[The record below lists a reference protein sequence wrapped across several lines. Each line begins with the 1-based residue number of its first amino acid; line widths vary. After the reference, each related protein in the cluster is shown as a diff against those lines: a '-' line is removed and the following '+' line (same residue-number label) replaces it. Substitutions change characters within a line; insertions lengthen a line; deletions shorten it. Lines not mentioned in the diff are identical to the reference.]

1 MQRKETIMKYY
12 HANVMIDNKQ
22 TEKEKEHIINHY
34 KQILENELNYAP
46 NDEVILL
53 IKRMMKSKKK
63 NLSRFSR

>member
-12 HANVMIDNKQ
+12 HAHVMIDNKQ
-22 TEKEKEHIINHY
+22 TEKKEHIINHY

-53 IKRMMKSKKK
+53 IKRMMKSKK